1 MRHLAGGIAGVAL
14 VILFGAGPVQAQGV
28 RFGAGA
34 GPTFVLEDNGGTDFH
49 VLGTVAF
56 GPAEK
61 PLGFR
66 VDGMWDFADGGNFLI
81 GTGNVVYNF
90 SVSDETKFRP
100 YLIGGAGVYYFNPDE
115 DAFDSSTDFGINAGA
130 GFTVPVGS
138 GSMKLFGEARFHDV
152 FTDGED
158 LNILPVTLGVMFG
171 GS

>member
-14 VILFGAGPVQAQGV
+14 VILFGAGPAQAQGV

-49 VLGTVAF
+49 VMGTLAF
-56 GPAEK
+56 GGSAER

-66 VDGMWDFADGGNFLI
+66 VDGMWQFADGGNI
-81 GTGNVVYNF
+81 INGTGNVVYNF
-90 SVSDETKFRP
+90 SVSEETKFRP
-100 YLIGGAGVYYFNPDE
+100 YLIGGAGAYFFNPDE
-115 DAFDSSTDFGINAGA
+115 GDGSTEFGINAGA

-138 GSMKLFGEARFHDV
+138 GTTKLFGEARFHDI
-152 FTDGED
+152 FTDGGST
-158 LNILPVTLGVMFG
+158 NILPLTLGVMFG